1 MPDKPIV
8 LIDLNILLDV
18 LQKRE
23 QFYEASARLLA
34 AVEVGKVRGLVAAHS
49 ITTLFYLVR
58 KDRSTSEARA
68 TITNLLQFV
77 EIAPIEQNT
86 IEQALNLDY
95 ADFEDAVLTKA
106 DFTRAILIGATFKAE
121 RFTDGI
127 RRRERQHGSSQHR
140 GGDRLDEETVEL
152 QIRRIENGF
161 DGRDDGD
168 VVAEQ

>member
-77 EIAPIEQNT
+77 EIAPIVQST

-95 ADFEDAVLTKA
+95 RDFEDAVQMISALQCKVDYLITRNEKDYQPA
-106 DFTRAILIGATFKAE
+106 LLPVLQPVDFLAT
-121 RFTDGI
+121 
-127 RRRERQHGSSQHR
+127 
-140 GGDRLDEETVEL
+140 L
-152 QIRRIENGF
+152 
-161 DGRDDGD
+161 
-168 VVAEQ
+168 